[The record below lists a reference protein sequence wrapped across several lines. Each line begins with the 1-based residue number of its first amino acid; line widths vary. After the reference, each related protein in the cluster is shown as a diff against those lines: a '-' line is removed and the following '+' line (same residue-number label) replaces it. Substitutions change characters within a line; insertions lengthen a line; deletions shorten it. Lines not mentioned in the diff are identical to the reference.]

1 MARSIARQGLFIVG
15 AVFILGL
22 VTQIVLAGLG
32 VFSDPRSFITHR
44 DFGYLLG
51 TFTLV
56 LLVFAL
62 VARAPRRVTGLCAL
76 LLLLFAMQSVFIAL
90 RDSAP
95 EIAALHPLNGFLI
108 LLVTVTVTRMAW
120 AMRGD
125 AAPASSTSSRVAP
138 AESR

>member
-1 MARSIARQGLFIVG
+1 MARSIARQGLVIVG

-125 AAPASSTSSRVAP
+125 AVPASPTSSRVAP